1 LKDAASHWGIETR
14 NSMTLTI
21 LLDLD
26 DTLLNTNLGAFIPAY
41 FQALA
46 KELAPQIAPDLM
58 FRALLSGTGLMNQSL
73 DFSQTL
79 EEVFANDFYPQ
90 LNVPRGELDESIEN
104 FYDNIF
110 PTLAGL
116 TTQNPKAKP
125 FVDWA
130 LTQGYRIAI
139 ATDPLLPRKATY
151 HRLRWA
157 GFEPEQFELVT
168 SYEHFHFSKS
178 HPAYYAEVLGRL
190 GWPEGP
196 VIMVGNDMERDIIP
210 AKKLGLVT
218 FHIVDEEAA
227 STTGPQADFH
237 GDLQDLRSVLESND
251 LSRLNPS
258 FKSLDSI
265 SAILCS
271 TPAVL
276 RGLAKKVDPASWSQH
291 TNSEEWAFTELI
303 CHLRDTEREIHQAQ
317 INLLKKEN
325 EPFIPRPD
333 TGIWANQRKY
343 LEEDGLR
350 ALQEYVAAR
359 KQTLDLIQSF
369 EPAEWSRMARHAIF
383 GPTVFL
389 EVIGFMADHDRLHVQ
404 QAWRI
409 LQ

>member
-1 LKDAASHWGIETR
+1 
-14 NSMTLTI
+14 MTLTI

-26 DTLLNTNLGAFIPAY
+26 DTLLNTNLEAFIPAY

-46 KELAPQIAPDLM
+46 RDLAPHIAPELM
-58 FRALLSGTGLMNQSL
+58 FKALLSGTGLMNESR
-73 DFSQTL
+73 DFSRTL
-79 EEVFANDFYPQ
+79 EEVFADDFYPQ
-90 LNVPRGELDESIEN
+90 LNVSRGELDDAIEN

-110 PTLAGL
+110 PTLSGL

-130 LTQGYRIAI
+130 FSQGYRIAI

-157 GFEPEQFELVT
+157 GFDPEQFELVT

-196 VIMVGNDMERDIIP
+196 VIMVGNDMQRDIIP
-210 AKKLGLVT
+210 AKKLGLTT
-218 FHIVDEEAA
+218 FHIDEGAV
-227 STTGPQADFH
+227 STSGSEADFH
-237 GDLQDLRSVLESND
+237 GDLQDLRAEIESNN
-251 LSRLNPS
+251 LTRFNPS

-265 SAILCS
+265 LAILSS

-276 RGLAKKVDPASWSQH
+276 RGLSKKIEASLWSQH
-291 TNSEEWAFTELI
+291 MNSEEWAFTELI

-317 INLLKKEN
+317 VNLLKKEN

-333 TGIWANQRKY
+333 TGIWANQRNY
-343 LEEDGLR
+343 LKENGLN
-350 ALQEYVAAR
+350 ALREYVTAR
-359 KQTLDLIQSF
+359 QETLDLIASF
-369 EPAEWSRMARHAIF
+369 DASEWSRMARHAIF
-383 GPTVFL
+383 GPTAFL

-409 LQ
+409 LQPRK